1 MSGPA
6 ARTDRPAARLGW
18 AVAAALAVAGAAA
31 GQAPDPADKYKI
43 DADRFQFA
51 QVRDGVPVRSEAENR
66 DEYESYNDVL
76 LHARQFPA
84 DELEQH
90 ADRDVTFA
98 DLLGK
103 TRNDYRFKLLYFE
116 GRLKRLRRT
125 EPTRP
130 LAAAGVTD
138 LYEGWVFPR
147 NGTDPMCVLT
157 TELPPGL
164 ASGPDD
170 FEPARPVAVAGYFFK
185 VIAYDAA
192 EKDPKDPTRQRR
204 RLAPLLMA
212 RSFTPLPTPDAD
224 GGRAWRTGFLPG
236 MLGVMAAVAAVV
248 LGLTVWFR
256 RGDRAAR
263 RALDRHDRNPFA
275 GEPGAEATW

>member
-6 ARTDRPAARLGW
+6 ARADRPTAARLGW
-18 AVAAALAVAGAAA
+18 AAAVALAVCGAAA
-31 GQAPDPADKYKI
+31 GQSPDPDRYKI
-43 DADRFQFA
+43 DSDRFQFT
-51 QVRDGVPVRSEAENR
+51 QVRDGVPVRSESENR
-66 DEYESYNDVL
+66 DEYETYNDVL
-76 LHARQFPA
+76 LHARQFTA
-84 DELEQH
+84 DELER
-90 ADRDVTFA
+90 AAYRDVTFA

-103 TRNDYRFKLLYFE
+103 ARDDYRFKLLYFE
-116 GRLKRLRRT
+116 GRLKRLRRM

-130 LAAAGVTD
+130 LAAAGVKD
-138 LYEGWVFPR
+138 LYEAWVFPR

-164 ASGPDD
+164 ESGPTD

-185 VIAYDAA
+185 VISYEAT

-212 RSFTPLPTPDAD
+212 KSLTLLPEPEAD

-236 MLGVMAAVAAVV
+236 MLGVMAAIAAVV
-248 LGLTVWFR
+248 LGLTFWFR

-263 RALDRHDRNPFA
+263 RALDRRDRNPFE
-275 GEPGAEATW
+275 GEPGAEATG